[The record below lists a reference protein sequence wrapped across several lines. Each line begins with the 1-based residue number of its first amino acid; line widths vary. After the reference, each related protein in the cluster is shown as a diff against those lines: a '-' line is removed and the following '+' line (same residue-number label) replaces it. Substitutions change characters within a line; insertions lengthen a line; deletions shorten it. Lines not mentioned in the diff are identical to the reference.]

1 MRTQQIFQ
9 SIHQGI
15 LICDS
20 QSRIIYFNESYGD
33 FISKTLPEV
42 KGTPIQQLRPG
53 SRIPDVIRSG
63 IPAEYILRH
72 EEEQSYFAN
81 IYPIMENGEVTGTI
95 SIVTTLDAAREAE
108 EKDCRSLKE
117 RVRQFEQQQIAG
129 LLAIYGDDT
138 QGKQKVAEHLD
149 ISLATLYNKIC

>member
-1 MRTQQIFQ
+1 MKTQQILQ

-33 FISKTLPEV
+33 FIGKTLSEV
-42 KGTPIQQLRPG
+42 KGTPIQKLRPG
-53 SRIPDVIRSG
+53 SLIPDVIRSG
-63 IPAEYILRH
+63 NPAEYILRR
-72 EEEQSYFAN
+72 EREQSYFAN
-81 IYPIMENGEVTGTI
+81 IYPIMENGKVTGTI
-95 SIVTTLDAAREAE
+95 SIVTTLDAARETE
-108 EKDCRSLKE
+108 EKDRRSLKE

-138 QGKQKVAEHLD
+138 QGKKKVAKHLN
-149 ISLATLYNKIC
+149 ISLASLYNKIC

>member
-1 MRTQQIFQ
+1 M
-9 SIHQGI
+9 S
-15 LICDS
+15 
-20 QSRIIYFNESYGD
+20 
-33 FISKTLPEV
+33 P
-42 KGTPIQQLRPG
+42 
-53 SRIPDVIRSG
+53 
-63 IPAEYILRH
+63 
-72 EEEQSYFAN
+72 